1 MPCAQF
7 SALGKKK
14 KQTGRQMIIWR
25 AEGVDQGRA
34 DGVIEALA
42 QLDLLGSLLLR
53 MGQGSSQCQFEG

>member
-1 MPCAQF
+1 
-7 SALGKKK
+7 
-14 KQTGRQMIIWR
+14 MIIWR